1 MSHESDGR
9 HGDLTRVSYRSP
21 RELHLWDLPRKR
33 IFALLDTDYR
43 RALVKPRVDRFGE
56 AKLAKLI
63 DVRPDTLRS
72 WTVRDATEYSA
83 KTRRRYIRLDALFRL
98 GKISGCERFSRENIE
113 RHVIAI
119 KGYGCSLPA
128 YGTRFPIHEG
138 PSLIRLLMHFIGD
151 GFICPVV
158 GSNKVSAYSNNSSQ
172 LRKQFITCL
181 NALFGDISWCVREDL
196 SSQTRPHVKVARWI
210 ALVLA
215 HFYPDVQFGQ
225 LSSRLPQVLFSL
237 PRELKTEAIRT

>member
-181 NALFGDISWCVREDL
+181 NALFGDVSWCVREDL

-225 LSSRLPQVLFSL
+225 LSSRLPQVFVL
-237 PRELKTEAIRT
+237 PSSRTED